1 MPNNTEDFKLIDYIN
16 IILKYKKPIA
26 LFTIF
31 CTLVALFM
39 VFFVIDPIYYSYST
53 VKTTTK
59 GGDISSLVG
68 GAGLSGM
75 DLGEFTGGGS
85 VYKELALYENI
96 LISRR
101 SLEDLIIKFNI
112 MEKENIKYMNDAL
125 KYVRKNVI
133 EIQKDKI
140 AGTMEIGVYDKD
152 PERAK
157 EIVEYLVNTMNKINI
172 ELNVLNAK
180 NNREFIE
187 TRYNLAKEDLKKCE
201 DTLKNFQD
209 KYGISPDIQIKAAS
223 QLATQLEVEI
233 KSEEVKLDI
242 LKKILSTDQPEVKLQ
257 SEKINLLKSNLENIK
272 NSDNDND
279 ILSLKGKPD
288 IAINFVR
295 LTRNIEI
302 QSKIITFLLPMYEQA
317 KIEEKR
323 ETPSVLILDSPF
335 VPDKKISP
343 KRLNITII
351 VFFLSIFIS
360 CGFVILKEKWIVY
373 KGLLKYK

>member
-1 MPNNTEDFKLIDYIN
+1 
-16 IILKYKKPIA
+16 
-26 LFTIF
+26 
-31 CTLVALFM
+31 M